1 MNEYIRQYEELA
13 AGIVKQAVVDYKKA
27 SRQLSRL
34 PPPVTEGQ
42 KRQRL
47 TLERQIAECKRF
59 FRSGWFTQL
68 SNLDGE
74 ALMDILDKTVK

>member
-1 MNEYIRQYEELA
+1 MNEYIKEYEDLA

-42 KRQRL
+42 KRHRL
-47 TLERQIAECKRF
+47 TLERQVAECKRF

-74 ALMDILDKTVK
+74 YLMEILDKTVK

>member
-1 MNEYIRQYEELA
+1 MNEYIKEYEELA

-34 PPPVTEGQ
+34 PPAETEGE
-42 KRQRL
+42 KRHRL
-47 TLERQIAECKRF
+47 ILERQVAECKRF

-74 ALMDILDKTVK
+74 TLMDILDKTVK

>member
-1 MNEYIRQYEELA
+1 MNEYIKEYEELA

-34 PPPVTEGQ
+34 PPAVTDGQ
-42 KRQRL
+42 KRHKL

-68 SNLDGE
+68 CSLDGE

>member
-1 MNEYIRQYEELA
+1 MSEYIKQYEELA

-27 SRQLSRL
+27 SNQLSRL

-42 KRQRL
+42 KRNRL
-47 TLERQIAECKRF
+47 TLERQVAECKRF

-68 SNLDGE
+68 CSMDGE
-74 ALMDILDKTVK
+74 YLMEILDKTVK

>member
-1 MNEYIRQYEELA
+1 MNEYIKEYEELA

-34 PPPVTEGQ
+34 TPAMTEGQ

-68 SNLDGE
+68 SSLDGE
-74 ALMDILDKTVK
+74 YLMEILDKTVK